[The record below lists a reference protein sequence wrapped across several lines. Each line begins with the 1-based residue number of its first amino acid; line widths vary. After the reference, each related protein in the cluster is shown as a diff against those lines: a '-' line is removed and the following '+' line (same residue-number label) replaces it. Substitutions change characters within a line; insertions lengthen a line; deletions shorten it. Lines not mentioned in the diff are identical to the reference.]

1 VRRVTQETSIML
13 KQSFA
18 AVVLG
23 WMLIASQVTFAH
35 DDPKARYGGI
45 VQVADDIAFE
55 LVARESG
62 VEIYVADHGKAM
74 STAGITGKLTI
85 MNGSQKSD
93 ADLVA
98 VGDKLE
104 AKGVK
109 LAKGAKVVAA
119 LTLPNKKAVT
129 VRFAVK

>member
-1 VRRVTQETSIML
+1 MF
-13 KQSFA
+13 KQFLGA
-18 AVVLG
+18 AVLG
-23 WMLIASQVTFAH
+23 GCLIGSPAAMAH
-35 DDPKARYGGI
+35 DDPKARHGGI
-45 VQVADDIAFE
+45 VQLVNDVAYE
-55 LVARESG
+55 LVARDSG
-62 VEIYVADHGKAM
+62 VEIYVVDHGKPM
-74 STAGITGKLTI
+74 STAGMSGKLTI
-85 MNGSQKSD
+85 LSGAQKSD
-93 ADLVA
+93 AELVA